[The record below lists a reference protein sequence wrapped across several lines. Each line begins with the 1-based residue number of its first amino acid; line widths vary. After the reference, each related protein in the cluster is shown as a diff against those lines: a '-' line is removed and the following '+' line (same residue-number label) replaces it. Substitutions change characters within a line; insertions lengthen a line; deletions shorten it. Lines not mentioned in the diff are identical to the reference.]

1 MVIDRSCLNHSDFVR
16 IFNSEKFG
24 YFENSCILETT
35 CFYYVVIRYQNR
47 FILFGKH
54 RFLFLWKVC
63 CRTLLGI

>member
-35 CFYYVVIRYQNR
+35 CFLLCCYKISKQVYI
-47 FILFGKH
+47 IWKTSLFVSVEG
-54 RFLFLWKVC
+54 
-63 CRTLLGI
+63 LL